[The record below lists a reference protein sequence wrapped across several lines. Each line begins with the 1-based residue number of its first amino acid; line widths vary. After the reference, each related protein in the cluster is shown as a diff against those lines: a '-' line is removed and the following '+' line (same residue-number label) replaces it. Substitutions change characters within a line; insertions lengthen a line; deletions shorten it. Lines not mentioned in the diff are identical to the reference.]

1 MFVNTPRPKEYDAE
15 KLVSTWQEQREP
27 LQVNMYKH
35 NSKHNSTSIYRKHI
49 MITQTA
55 SADFKENN
63 CVDADRSLGSYSF
76 VQRLNTMPCKLLW
89 VTSKT
94 IHEKI
99 HKLICLFPAQRRICP
114 LFSRPFLA
122 NLTTA
127 KTKQKC
133 ACAFADLTRAMFL
146 HIRKHKTRQ
155 FLTCDQA
162 FFLFFPFFFSLR
174 EIERP
179 LRKKERRPDRRLFL
193 TLRIVCVFTSQD

>member
-1 MFVNTPRPKEYDAE
+1 MLNAISAVCEAFSASLLAVSKHIRPSSISSRVLFMFVNTLRPKEYDAE
-15 KLVSTWQEQREP
+15 KLASTWQERREP

-35 NSKHNSTSIYRKHI
+35 NSKPSSKHNGKHNSTSIYRKHI

-76 VQRLNTMPCKLLW
+76 VQRLNTMLCKLLW

-94 IHEKI
+94 IHEKT

-122 NLTTA
+122 NWTTV
-127 KTKQKC
+127 KTK
-133 ACAFADLTRAMFL
+133 
-146 HIRKHKTRQ
+146 
-155 FLTCDQA
+155 
-162 FFLFFPFFFSLR
+162 
-174 EIERP
+174 
-179 LRKKERRPDRRLFL
+179 KKNVPAP
-193 TLRIVCVFTSQD
+193 SQIYHVHCFYKLENTKLANS